1 MTDDGVFVEYK
12 GKKTQLTFTGNPR
25 KFLKPITIVSYYGR
39 GGTSFVRDILGVVDY
54 SSSRKKKKKHNNRLK
69 EHQFPREMFQS

>member
-12 GKKTQLTFTGNPR
+12 GKKTRLTVAGNPR
-25 KFLKPITIVSYYGR
+25 KFLKPITIASYYGR

-54 SSSRKKKKKHNNRLK
+54 SSSRKKHNNRLK
-69 EHQFPREMFQS
+69 EH